1 MKTEGICVSIII
13 FQQQENKYREGSP
26 LFSMHDLI
34 ASSMTIDA
42 DERSLT
48 PTQRQIMQILKLNK
62 DQLEV
67 HEVVYFLIT
76 NTPKYLH

>member
-1 MKTEGICVSIII
+1 
-13 FQQQENKYREGSP
+13 
-26 LFSMHDLI
+26 MHDLI